1 MSAREPADLVK
12 LIRRLE
18 EIVSNAELTSGCDEI
33 TRQLKEMEQTATEV
47 QHKLWYQSKVVS
59 DVVI

>member
-1 MSAREPADLVK
+1 MSARENADLVN

-18 EIVSNAELTSGCDEI
+18 EIVSNAQLASGSDEI